1 MTLEPFRLATYR
13 KMAEEEAS
21 TVVNQQKPTDEPLQ
35 RQPLFDVYEL
45 LLNQSNKDERL
56 FLSGSEPFIPLQ
68 ASLLKATELIID
80 WRVNWSEG
88 NFKKWAKAFED
99 GFAEFVTGVNPE
111 LKKLWTKQPWPGIE
125 KANRPKIVEIKVHG
139 NRKVRPDFKVV
150 QFFENRQNL
159 QEWRIFSGSYSQ
171 IAGQIIHWWNQ
182 KAGEGVSGGKSDV
195 IKRSGHPEV
204 TLYFRQESNFEK
216 GFQPVK
222 GEISFDLMDLTD
234 NPLMTGKGKF
244 KLITEK
250 DINNLGKKIT
260 SIFRTKP
267 PYTWSK
273 GKKQI
278 AYHDWG
284 RGYNFL
290 IYCSSHEEGERL
302 ASAVLDIQGHK
313 LDEAFLKQG
322 AAKNPGAAYPAPKE
336 ITVLGQKRR
345 TPRLR
350 PSADVVYQYA
360 KIYLPT
366 IKESKVIA

>member
-1 MTLEPFRLATYR
+1 MTLESFRIATYK

-21 TVVNQQKPTDEPLQ
+21 TIINQQKATDDPL
-35 RQPLFDVYEL
+35 RNQPLFDVYEL

-68 ASLLKATELIID
+68 TSLLKATELIVD

-99 GFAEFVTGVNPE
+99 GFIEFQTDSSSE

-139 NRKVRPDFKVV
+139 NRKARPDFKVV
-150 QFFENRQNL
+150 QFFENRQIL
-159 QEWRIFSGSYSQ
+159 QEWLIFSGSYSG
-171 IAGQIIHWWNQ
+171 IAAQIINWWNQ
-182 KAGEGVSGGKSDV
+182 KAGEGANSGKSDV

-204 TLYFRQESNFEK
+204 TLYFRQESDFEK
-216 GFQPVK
+216 GFQPVQGK
-222 GEISFDLMDLTD
+222 ISFDLMELTD
-234 NPLMTGKGKF
+234 NPSMTGKGKF

-250 DINNLGKKIT
+250 DISNLGKKIS

-273 GKKQI
+273 GKKQV

-284 RGYNFL
+284 QGYNFL
-290 IYCSSHEEGERL
+290 IYCSTHEEGERL
-302 ASAVLDIQGHK
+302 ANAVLSIQGHK

-322 AAKNPGAAYPAPKE
+322 EAKSPEKAYPPPKE
-336 ITVLGQKRR
+336 ITVMG
-345 TPRLR
+345 
-350 PSADVVYQYA
+350 YA
-360 KIYLPT
+360 
-366 IKESKVIA
+366 IAGF